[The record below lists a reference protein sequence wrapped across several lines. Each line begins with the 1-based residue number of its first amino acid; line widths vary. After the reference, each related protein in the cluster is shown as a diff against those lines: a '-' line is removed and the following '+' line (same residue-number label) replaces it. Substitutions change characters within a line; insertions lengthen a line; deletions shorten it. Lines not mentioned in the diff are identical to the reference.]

1 MVGKS
6 DATDQCHARLPST
19 SNSVSTDL
27 DMFVSGRLEGVTFF
41 ESFLL
46 LMGEIRV
53 DVTGDPRARRWK
65 CGNEH

>member
-1 MVGKS
+1 
-6 DATDQCHARLPST
+6 
-19 SNSVSTDL
+19 
-27 DMFVSGRLEGVTFF
+27 MFVSGRLEGVTFF

-53 DVTGDPRARRWK
+53 DVTGVPRARRWK